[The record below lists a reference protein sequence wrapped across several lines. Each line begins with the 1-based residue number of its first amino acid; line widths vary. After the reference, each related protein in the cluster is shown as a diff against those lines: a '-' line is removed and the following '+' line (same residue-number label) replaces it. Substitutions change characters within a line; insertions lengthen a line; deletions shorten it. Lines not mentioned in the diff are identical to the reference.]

1 MEIANGDYSK
11 IGDMQAYLHRLGRH
25 GGKDRTL
32 PYAVSFGDNADGMT
46 S

>member
-1 MEIANGDYSK
+1 MP
-11 IGDMQAYLHRLGRH
+11 AYLHRLGRH

-32 PYAVSFGDNADGMT
+32 PYAVPFGDNADGIT